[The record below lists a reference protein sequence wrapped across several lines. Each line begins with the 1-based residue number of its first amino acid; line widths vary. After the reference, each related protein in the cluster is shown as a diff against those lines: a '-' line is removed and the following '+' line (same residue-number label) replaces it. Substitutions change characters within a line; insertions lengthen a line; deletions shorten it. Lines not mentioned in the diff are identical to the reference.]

1 MSIFSSMRR
10 TTSEISI
17 LRLSG
22 INGGTNSDA
31 TLTRQELARVDTKQQ
46 IEERYKKWTEDQ
58 SNESEQIQSDDH
70 AEDGGKGMYIANLS

>member
-1 MSIFSSMRR
+1 M
-10 TTSEISI
+10 
-17 LRLSG
+17 LRLQG
-22 INGGTNSDA
+22 LNDGRNSDA

-70 AEDGGKGMYIANLS
+70 TEDGGKGMYIADLS